1 MSTLSVNKITDLT
14 DFTFPPTT
22 TINIVGVTGSGTS
35 TFGRVNTA
43 NLVITGTSG
52 RITGDFG
59 NATNA
64 NRVIFQNSTV
74 NGGSRVSVMPN
85 GTASSSGFE
94 AYSGPSTDPNNA
106 SIAVMAAQG
115 TTDAR
120 FSSTISGTGTYLPM
134 TFYTG
139 GSERMRIDT
148 SGNVAIGSTAT
159 GQGTF
164 SVYGPNAGAPATSGS
179 ADSNITKRTR
189 TQNVA
194 LDIGTYAA
202 GQTWIQ
208 NRLYNN
214 YATNYDIV
222 LQPNGGNVGFGG
234 LGYCKTDVTGVI
246 RTTSIGAP
254 ASGAGLELSYGGTAN
269 TADILSYDRTGGAFK
284 NIEMRANNI
293 IFNVGGA
300 GEKARVTSGGGFS
313 VGTTADPGAGAIY
326 ATGNI
331 TAYYSDERLKENITP
346 ISNALAKVN
355 SISGVTYNGNDLAA
369 EYGYDDRSQQVG
381 VLAQEIQQILPEA
394 VKHAPFDIAV
404 DADGVEY
411 SKSGETYLTVQYEKL
426 VPLLVEAIKELTKRV
441 EELESK

>member
-22 TINIVGVTGSGTS
+22 TLSLVGFNASGTI
-35 TFGRVNTA
+35 NTA
-43 NLVITGTSG
+43 NLSVTSTGG
-52 RITGDFG
+52 RITGDFN
-59 NATNA
+59 NATVA
-64 NRVIFQNSTV
+64 NRVMFQSSTTNSVTSI
-74 NGGSRVSVMPN
+74 GAIPN
-85 GTASSSGFE
+85 GTGVNSGYAVFNNSDPTNA
-94 AYSGPSTDPNNA
+94 AYGGLNIVGSTDVRIQSA
-106 SIAVMAAQG
+106 I
-115 TTDAR
+115 T
-120 FSSTISGTGTYLPM
+120 GTGTYLPM
-134 TFYTG
+134 TIYTG

-148 SGNVAIGSTAT
+148 SGNVSIGSTAT

-179 ADSNITKRTR
+179 ADPNITKRTR
-189 TQNVA
+189 TQNIA
-194 LDIGTYAA
+194 LDIGTYSA

-214 YATNYDIV
+214 YATNYDLV
-222 LQPNGGNVGFGG
+222 LQPNGGNVGIGG

-246 RTTSIGAP
+246 RTTSTGAP
-254 ASGAGLELSYGGTAN
+254 ATGVGLELSYGGTAN
-269 TADILSYDRTGGAFK
+269 TADILAYDRTNSAFK

-313 VGTTADPGAGAIY
+313 VGTTADPGSGAIY

-331 TAYYSDERLKENITP
+331 TAYYSDRRLKENITP